1 MRILLVCQYFWP
13 EAFRV
18 NDLAGALGARGHDVT
33 VLTGMPNYPDGRY
46 YRGYR
51 PWSPLL
57 ERHAGATV
65 MRVPLVPRGSG
76 GAIAL
81 VANYLSYAGLASA
94 RAVLTRR
101 GPWDVSLVYQLSPVI
116 QALPALALRKLRGV
130 PMVTWVQDIWPESI
144 TATGMV
150 RSPALVEAARRLS
163 RWVYAGSDLV
173 LAQSQA
179 FLAPLQASGAAP
191 GSLSFLPNW
200 AEDLYSAPVEP
211 RPPSEPWERGFPVMF
226 AGNLGRVQA
235 LETLLE
241 AAARVPPAEEIHW
254 VFVGEGPLRGW
265 MEEEAARRGIAARV
279 HFLGRRPVEEM
290 PGLFARAGAM
300 VVSLAADPFMSL
312 TIPSKL
318 QSYLAAGRPVLGSI
332 DGEGSRVIRES
343 GAGLVSPAGDADG
356 LARNVVTLRRMDP
369 AARRDLGRSGR
380 AYYDRHFDRKA
391 CMDILEARLK
401 GLVARGGA

>member
-18 NDLAGALGARGHDVT
+18 NDLVEALGGRGHEVT

-46 YRGYR
+46 HPGYR
-51 PWSPLL
+51 PWSPWL

-65 MRVPLVPRGSG
+65 MRVPIVPRGSG
-76 GAIAL
+76 RAARL
-81 VANYLSYAGLASA
+81 AANYLSYAGLATA

-101 GPWDVSLVYQLSPVI
+101 GPWNVSLVYQLSPVI
-116 QALPALALRKLRGV
+116 QALPALALKKLRGV
-130 PMVTWVQDIWPESI
+130 PVATWVQDIWPESI

-150 RSPALVEAARRLS
+150 RSPALVAAARRLS

-179 FLAPLQASGAAP
+179 FLAPLEAAGAAP

-200 AEDLYSAPVEP
+200 AEDLYTAPVE
-211 RPPSEPWERGFPVMF
+211 RQPPSQPWERGFPVMF

-241 AAARVPPAEEIHW
+241 AAARVPAAEEVHW
-254 VFVGEGPLRGW
+254 VFVGDGPLRGW
-265 MEEEAARRGIAARV
+265 MEEEAARMGLEERV
-279 HFLGRRPVEEM
+279 HFLGRRPVAEM

-300 VVSLAADPFMSL
+300 VVSLVRDPFMSL

-332 DGEGSRVIRES
+332 DGEGSRVIQAS
-343 GAGLVSPAGDADG
+343 GAGLVSPAGDAEG
-356 LARNVVTLRRMDP
+356 LARDVVALRRMDP
-369 AARRDLGRSGR
+369 ATRRDLGRSGR
-380 AYYDRHFDRKA
+380 SYYDRHFDRKA
-391 CMDILEARLK
+391 CMDILEGKLE
-401 GLVARGGA
+401 GLAGRESA